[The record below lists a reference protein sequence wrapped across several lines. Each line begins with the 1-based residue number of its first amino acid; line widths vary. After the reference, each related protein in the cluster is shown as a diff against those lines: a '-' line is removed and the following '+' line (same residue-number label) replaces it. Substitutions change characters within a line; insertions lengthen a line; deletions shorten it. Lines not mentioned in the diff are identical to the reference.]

1 MRGRYTKLMKL
12 KNTPQM
18 HSKGQRVTF
27 ILKVESRPLCSLNV

>member
-27 ILKVESRPLCSLNV
+27 YTEGRI